1 MNPELSQRNQDII
14 QKALNRI
21 KQSDGFSKIRFIAL
35 YGSVATGEDT
45 IHSDIDIAIS
55 CKLDRFEAELYRMTL
70 LSDLPEKIDLHIF
83 ENLPLYIRKSVLG
96 GVFLYMQDEDEVY
109 DLAYDTIREYN
120 LFKPHLDDY
129 TGERFIA

>member
-1 MNPELSQRNQDII
+1 MKNSTD
-14 QKALNRI
+14 
-21 KQSDGFSKIRFIAL
+21 FSKIRFIAL
-35 YGSVATGEDT
+35 YGSVATGEST
-45 IHSDIDIAIS
+45 IHSDIDITIS
-55 CKLDRFEAELYRMTL
+55 CTMERLEAELYRISL
-70 LSDLPEKIDLHIF
+70 LSELPEKIALNIF

>member
-1 MNPELSQRNQDII
+1 MNPAIKDTNKDVI
-14 QKALNRI
+14 QKALEIMKN
-21 KQSDGFSKIRFIAL
+21 STDFSKIRFIAL
-35 YGSVATGEDT
+35 YGSVATGEST
-45 IHSDIDIAIS
+45 IHSDIDITIS
-55 CKLDRFEAELYRMTL
+55 CTMERLEAELYRISL
-70 LSDLPEKIDLHIF
+70 LSELPEKIALNIF

>member
-21 KQSDGFSKIRFIAL
+21 KQSDEFSKIRFIAL

-55 CKLDRFEAELYRMTL
+55 CKMDRFEAELYRMTL

>member
-1 MNPELSQRNQDII
+1 MNPELSQKNQDII
-14 QKALNRI
+14 QKALDIIR
-21 KQSDGFSKIRFIAL
+21 QSAGFSKIRFIAL
-35 YGSVATGEDT
+35 YGSVATRENT

-55 CKLDRFEAELYRMTL
+55 CNMERLESEKYRMKL
-70 LSDLPEKIDLHIF
+70 LSELPEKVDVHIF

-96 GVFLYMQDEDEVY
+96 GIFLYMQDEDEVY

-129 TGERFIA
+129 TGERFIV

>member
-21 KQSDGFSKIRFIAL
+21 KQSEGFSKIRFIAL

-55 CKLDRFEAELYRMTL
+55 CKMDRFEA
-70 LSDLPEKIDLHIF
+70 
-83 ENLPLYIRKSVLG
+83 
-96 GVFLYMQDEDEVY
+96 
-109 DLAYDTIREYN
+109 
-120 LFKPHLDDY
+120 
-129 TGERFIA
+129 

>member
-1 MNPELSQRNQDII
+1 MNPALSQRNQDII
-14 QKALNRI
+14 QKALDII
-21 KQSDGFSKIRFIAL
+21 KQSTGFSKIRFIAL
-35 YGSVATGEDT
+35 YGSVATGENS

-55 CKLDRFEAELYRMTL
+55 CKMERLEAELYRMAL
-70 LSDLPEKIDLHIF
+70 LSELPEMIDLHIY

-96 GVFLYMQDEDEVY
+96 GVFLYMQNEDEVY
-109 DLAYDTIREYN
+109 DLAYDTIREFN